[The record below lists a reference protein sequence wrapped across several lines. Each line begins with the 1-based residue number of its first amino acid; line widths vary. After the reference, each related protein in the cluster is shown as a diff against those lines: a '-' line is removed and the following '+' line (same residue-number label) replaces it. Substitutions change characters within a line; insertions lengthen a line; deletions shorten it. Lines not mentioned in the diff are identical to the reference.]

1 MHTFRQER
9 RWTLIEL
16 SLAEVALAV
25 NGEIYRG
32 DPSGPVSGVSST
44 DSREIS
50 SGDIFFAK
58 LGANDNGH
66 RFLDEVFSKGAALAI
81 VSEPSDSVD
90 IDQIV
95 VSDTVEALSALA
107 NEVLARVRSSS
118 FLTVIGI
125 TGSNGKTSTKN
136 MLAEILKPVGA
147 TVAPK
152 GSYNNKV
159 GLPTTVLKIDF
170 DTRYLILEYGAARP
184 GSISKLAEWSRPDI
198 SVILKVGLAHA
209 GVFGGLEETAKIKA
223 ELVHHTSQHVV
234 LNFDDPIV
242 RDYRP
247 AGEASFSGFGFD
259 SSAHTRIIDTDI
271 SLGGTV
277 VRVQIGNSDP
287 EVLPLNILGEHQ
299 AMNAAAALEVAEYL
313 GLDRVQSFDAL
324 EKMELAERWRMQ
336 LTKTSQDFYVIND
349 AYNAS
354 PDSMRAALQTLAT
367 IGRSGHRTLAV
378 LGSMAE
384 LGEISDQEHRSLG
397 LLLVRYNIDKL
408 IVVGQDAKILHLSAT
423 AEGSWDGESAFYG
436 SVEAALPAIRG
447 MLLAGDVVLVKS
459 SNVSGLRF
467 LGDDLAGVT

>member
-1 MHTFRQER
+1 M
-9 RWTLIEL
+9 IEL
-16 SLAEVALAV
+16 SLAEVAVAV

-32 DPSGPVSGVSST
+32 DPSVLVSGLSST

-66 RFLDEVFSKGAALAI
+66 RFLAEVSSKGAALAV
-81 VSEPSDSVD
+81 VSEPSDA
-90 IDQIV
+90 IDMAQIV

-107 NEVLARVRSSS
+107 TDVLARVRSTSP
-118 FLTVIGI
+118 LTVIGI

-136 MLAEILKPVGA
+136 MLAEILKLAGV

-159 GLPTTVLKIDF
+159 GLPTTVLRIDF
-170 DTRYLILEYGAARP
+170 DTRYLILEYGAAGP
-184 GSISKLAEWSRPDI
+184 GSISKLAEWSKPDV

-209 GVFGGLEETAKIKA
+209 GVFGGIAETAKIKA
-223 ELVHHTSQHVV
+223 ELVNHTSRHVV
-234 LNFDDPIV
+234 LNFDDPFV

-247 AGEASFSGFGFD
+247 AAEVTFSGFGFD
-259 SSAHTRIIDTDI
+259 ASANTRITDTEI
-271 SLGGTV
+271 SLDGTV
-277 VRVQIGNSDP
+277 VSLQIGNSGS
-287 EVLPLNILGEHQ
+287 EVLRLNILGEHQ
-299 AMNAAAALEVAEYL
+299 AMNAAAALEVADFL
-313 GLDRVQSFDAL
+313 GVDRAQSFEAL

-336 LTKTSQDFYVIND
+336 LTKTSEGVYIIND

-436 SVEAALPAIRG
+436 SVEAALPVIRG
-447 MLLAGDVVLVKS
+447 MLLPGDVVLVKS

>member
-1 MHTFRQER
+1 LIDL
-9 RWTLIEL
+9 TL
-16 SLAEVALAV
+16 ADVALAV
-25 NGEIYRG
+25 NGKIYRG
-32 DPSGPVSGVSST
+32 QPATVVSGVSTT

-50 SGDIFFAK
+50 AGDIFFAK

-66 RFLDEVFSKGAALAI
+66 RFLAEVASKGAALAV
-81 VSEPSDSVD
+81 VSEPNDSLQ

-95 VSDTVEALSALA
+95 VLDTVEALSALA
-107 NEVLARVRSSS
+107 SEVLARVRSRSG
-118 FLTVIGI
+118 LIVIGI

-136 MLAEILKPVGA
+136 MLLEILNPIA
-147 TVAPK
+147 PTIAPK
-152 GSYNNKV
+152 GSYNNNV
-159 GLPTTVLKIDF
+159 GLPTTVLRIDF
-170 DTRYLILEYGAARP
+170 DTRYLILEYGAAGP
-184 GSISKLAEWSRPDI
+184 GSISKLANWSKPDL

-209 GVFGGLEETAKIKA
+209 GVFGGIEQTAIIKA
-223 ELVHHTSQHVV
+223 ELVQHTTKHVV

-247 AGEASFSGFGFD
+247 APDVSFSGFGFD
-259 SSAHTRIIDTDI
+259 RDANTRIIDTEI
-271 SLGGTV
+271 TLEGTV
-277 VRVQIGNSDP
+277 VTVQLGESEP
-287 EVLPLNILGEHQ
+287 QLLRLQILGEHQ
-299 AMNAAAALEVAEYL
+299 AMNAAAALEVSAFL
-313 GLDRVQSFDAL
+313 GLDRKQSFEAL

-336 LTKTSQDFYVIND
+336 LNKTPEGAYVIND

-384 LGEISDQEHRSLG
+384 LGDISDQEHRALG

-408 IVVGQDAKILHLSAT
+408 VVVGEDAKILHLSAT
-423 AEGSWDGESAFYG
+423 AEGSWDGESEFYG
-436 SVEAALPAIRG
+436 TVEAALSAIRG
-447 MLLAGDVVLVKS
+447 MLLPGDVVLVKS

>member
-1 MHTFRQER
+1 
-9 RWTLIEL
+9 LIEL
-16 SLAEVALAV
+16 TLAEVASAV
-25 NGEIYRG
+25 NGQIYRG
-32 DPSGPVSGVSST
+32 EPSSVVSGLSST

-66 RFLDEVFSKGAALAI
+66 RFLAEVSSMGAALAV
-81 VSEPSDSVD
+81 VSEPSDSAK

-95 VSDTVEALSALA
+95 VEDTVEALSALA
-107 NEVLARVRSSS
+107 ADVLARVRSRSS
-118 FLTVIGI
+118 LTVIGI

-136 MLAEILKPVGA
+136 MLAEILKPVA
-147 TVAPK
+147 PTVAPK

-159 GLPTTVLKIDF
+159 GLPTTVLRIDF
-170 DTRYLILEYGAARP
+170 DTRYLVLEYGAAGP
-184 GSISKLAEWSRPDI
+184 GSISKLAEWSKPDF

-209 GVFGGLEETAKIKA
+209 GVFGGIEETAKIKA
-223 ELVHHTSQHVV
+223 ELVQHTSKHVV

-247 AGEASFSGFGFD
+247 AAGVSFSGFGFD
-259 SSAHTRIIDTDI
+259 SSANTRITDTEI
-271 SLGGTV
+271 SLEGTV
-277 VRVQIGNSDP
+277 VNLQIGKSDS
-287 EVLPLNILGEHQ
+287 EVLRLNILGEHQ
-299 AMNAAAALEVAEYL
+299 AMNAAAALEVSELL
-313 GLDRVQSFDAL
+313 GLDRVQSFEAL

-336 LTKTSQDFYVIND
+336 LTKTLEDVYVIND

-367 IGRSGHRTLAV
+367 IGRRGHRTLAV

-447 MLLAGDVVLVKS
+447 MLLPGDVVLVKS